1 MGGGGVRFHLAA
13 AVLRM
18 PKSIFLIVAVA
29 LLLPAGLYAQQS
41 QPPNQDQ
48 SASPND
54 IEGGTMF
61 ATSCGFCHQDGGRA
75 AGRGPKLAGTT
86 RSDDFIIERIKKGKP
101 GAMPAF
107 GSAFSESQ
115 IIAILAYI
123 RSLEE

>member
-1 MGGGGVRFHLAA
+1 VRSHPAA

-18 PKSIFLIVAVA
+18 SKSIIIIVAIA
-29 LLLPAGLYAQQS
+29 LSLPAGMYAQQS
-41 QPPNQDQ
+41 QAPNQDQ
-48 SASPND
+48 SASTSD

-61 ATSCGFCHQDGGRA
+61 ATSCGFCHENGGRT
-75 AGRGPKLAGTT
+75 AGKGPKLAGTT
-86 RSDDFIIERIKKGKP
+86 RSDDFIVERIKKGKP